1 MKIGILGT
9 GHVAQLLASTWA
21 NAGHEITLGSRDP
34 GSKRP
39 DFPVNTLADTVRWAD
54 IVVNATPGAATL
66 ATLSTVDS
74 GWFAGKTLI
83 DVANAIT
90 PAFALVYPNSSLA
103 EHLQAALPGARVV
116 KTLNTGA
123 MTLMANPRRIG
134 PSTVFL
140 SGDDAGAK
148 LEARGLLRDLGWS
161 DDDIFDLGG
170 VESARGPEHYSLLAF
185 ALGGTLQSDAVNIR
199 VIQ

>member
-9 GHVAQLLASTWA
+9 GHVAQLLGSAWA

-34 GSKRP
+34 GSKRL
-39 DFPVNTLADTVRWAD
+39 DFPVNSLADTVRWAD

-66 ATLSTVDS
+66 ATLSAVDP
-74 GWFAGKTLI
+74 GLFAGKTLI
-83 DVANAIT
+83 DVGNAIA
-90 PAFALVYPNSSLA
+90 PALALVYPNSSLA

-140 SGDDAGAK
+140 SGNDAGAK
-148 LEARGLLRDLGWS
+148 LEARGLLRELGWS
-161 DDDIFDLGG
+161 DDDVVDLGG

-185 ALGGTLQSDAVNIR
+185 ALGATLKSDAVNIR
-199 VIQ
+199 VIR